1 MTKSKNKIVA
11 TFLLAIIIMT
21 NVLPIGTDDFSTR
34 GKGRGFVSENIK
46 WSLGMWKVTG
56 NIL

>member
-1 MTKSKNKIVA
+1 MKHE
-11 TFLLAIIIMT
+11 
-21 NVLPIGTDDFSTR
+21 GTDDFSTR

-46 WSLGMWKVTG
+46 LSLGMLKVTG

>member
-21 NVLPIGTDDFSTR
+21 NVLPIGT
-34 GKGRGFVSENIK
+34 
-46 WSLGMWKVTG
+46 SLAKHI
-56 NIL
+56 ILEIILD